1 MEPKKS
7 KNPFVNLANEAK
19 ETKKA
24 NTPQVFG
31 KLQTKA
37 PKPTKGFGGANMVK
51 RTGRGG

>member
-7 KNPFVNLANEAK
+7 KNPFVNLAKEA
-19 ETKKA
+19 KKA